1 MTEYQIALLYS
12 PQLNEVDLAKANA
25 LVEGLIKEAGEVK
38 QKNTLEKIKL
48 GYPVKKQTEA
58 FFTWLFFQAE
68 AETIIPLQNKLKE
81 EKDIL
86 RFLLIKDKLEKK
98 EKKKKS
104 LKNKIFKEA
113 GEEIEEGEEELE
125 KKALEKEGAV
135 EEKKV
140 KEKESTKKKE
150 DSPEEKAKIDEEL
163 EKVLND

>member
-25 LVEGLIKEAGEVK
+25 RVEELIKEAGEVK

-81 EKDIL
+81 EKEIL

-98 EKKKKS
+98 ENKKKS
-104 LKNKIFKEA
+104 LRKKIFKEE
-113 GEEIEEGEEELE
+113 GEELEEGEEGLE
-125 KKALEKEGAV
+125 EKAPEKEEVA
-135 EEKKV
+135 EEKEV
-140 KEKESTKKKE
+140 KEKKLTKKKE
-150 DSPEEKAKIDEEL
+150 STTEEKAKIDEEL